1 MYKCGQRC
9 AVWGALV
16 RRCVEEGALL
26 WVRGGE
32 DVWTKVRCGG
42 GGRMGV
48 EGRKFVGAGAG
59 VRRCVE
65 EGVLLWVR
73 KLVDAR
79 AGVRRCGEEGALFG
93 VRWCED
99 VWRKVRWCGGA
110 VVVRGRLRYAVGGRK
125 YVQKV
130 AHIRI
135 YWGAGAREQVRN
147 NIFTI
152 M

>member
-1 MYKCGQRC
+1 MWRKLRWCGGAGVEMCGGRC

-16 RRCVEEGALL
+16 RRCV
-26 WVRGGE
+26 
-32 DVWTKVRCGG
+32 
-42 GGRMGV
+42 
-48 EGRKFVGAGAG
+48 
-59 VRRCVE
+59 
-65 EGVLLWVR
+65 
-73 KLVDAR
+73 
-79 AGVRRCGEEGALFG
+79 EEGALFG